1 MTVPVPRMA
10 APAGDPQLV
19 GDLRARVD
27 ARLERA
33 AHADRADGRSVSR
46 SEEAARTESLVWL
59 EIEAWTARRASIG
72 HPALPRPVEQELAA
86 AVLAALAGL
95 GPLDLL
101 LRRDD
106 IENILVFGCDT
117 VFLELADGT
126 VQPWPYPLAESDTA
140 LIALLEG
147 MFARLGAT
155 GREFSVASPI
165 GNLRLPAGGSLGAR
179 LAAVMQV
186 TERPTAAI
194 RRHRL
199 VNATLDTLV
208 EHRTLDRGLA
218 RLLAAGVRAGLR
230 IVVSGEWGSGKTT
243 LLRALCHEIPPHEHI
258 VTIEDD
264 RELGLHTWPQ
274 RHPLVTSM
282 EARLPNAEGVGAIT
296 VEALLTQALRHSP
309 RRVIVGEVRGGEV
322 TTLLRALSTG
332 AGGLCTLHADSPHGV
347 FDRIANMAQL
357 AVPPLPVETAYRWT
371 ATAVD
376 LIVHVRRLDRPG
388 GRERF
393 VSHVLEVGAV
403 GDAGRPDATEL
414 FAPGPDTGHG
424 LPAFAPSPRLQ
435 AVLRPFGLDL
445 TPWACAS

>member
-1 MTVPVPRMA
+1 MTVLAPRMTSPA
-10 APAGDPQLV
+10 ADPRLV
-19 GDLRARVD
+19 GDLQARVD

-33 AHADRADGRSVSR
+33 AHADRADGRSLSR
-46 SEEAARTESLVWL
+46 TEEMARTESVVWQ
-59 EIEAWTARRASIG
+59 EIEAWTARRASTG
-72 HPALPRPVEQELAA
+72 HPALPRQVEQDLAA
-86 AVLAALAGL
+86 AVLAALSGL
-95 GPLDLL
+95 GPLELL
-101 LRRDD
+101 LRREDV
-106 IENILVFGCDT
+106 ENILVFGCDT
-117 VFLELADGT
+117 VFLELADGS
-126 VQPWPYPLAESDTA
+126 VQPWPYPLAESDNA

-155 GREFSVASPI
+155 GREFSVAAPI
-165 GNLRLPAGGSLGAR
+165 GNLRLPAGGPLGAR

-199 VNATLDTLV
+199 AGATLDTLV
-208 EHRTLDRGLA
+208 EHRTLDAALA
-218 RLLAAGVRAGLR
+218 RFLAAGVRAGLR
-230 IVVSGEWGSGKTT
+230 IVVSGEWGCGKTT

-282 EARLPNAEGVGAIT
+282 EARLPNAEGVGAIS
-296 VEALLTQALRHSP
+296 VETLLTQALRHSP

-332 AGGLCTLHADSPHGV
+332 AGGLCTLHADSPHSV

-357 AVPPLPVETAYRWT
+357 AVPPLPVETACRWT

-376 LIVHVRRLDRPG
+376 LIVHVRRQDRPG

-393 VSHVLEVGAV
+393 VSHVLEVGAL

-414 FAPGPDTGHG
+414 FAPDPATGHAT
-424 LPAFAPSPRLQ
+424 PAFAPSPRLQ
-435 AVLRPFGLDL
+435 TALRPFGLDL